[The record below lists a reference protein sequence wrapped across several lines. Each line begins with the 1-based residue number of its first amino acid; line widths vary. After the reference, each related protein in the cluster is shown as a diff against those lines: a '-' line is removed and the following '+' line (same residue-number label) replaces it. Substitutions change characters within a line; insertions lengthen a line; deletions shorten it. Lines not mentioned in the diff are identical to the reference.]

1 MLWVL
6 CIVAKRIKYQMS
18 NIKKSKDYNAL
29 YVHTPHGLVAIFWN
43 STNWWMSRTKNAKI
57 TTHMAKVHML
67 WPKEPTSWST
77 SPMHSSVYIVFITES
92 VELLM
97 VRDYFG
103 ILYCKICGKMNKD
116 HSQEYKWW
124 MPKTKK
130 SNIIMPPP
138 RTTTSWP
145 KIT

>member
-1 MLWVL
+1 MPCMCTHHMGLWL
-6 CIVAKRIKYQMS
+6 SFGIAQIGGCQGPKMQRSQLIWS
-18 NIKKSKDYNAL
+18 KS
-29 YVHTPHGLVAIFWN
+29 T
-43 STNWWMSRTKNAKI
+43 
-57 TTHMAKVHML
+57 ML